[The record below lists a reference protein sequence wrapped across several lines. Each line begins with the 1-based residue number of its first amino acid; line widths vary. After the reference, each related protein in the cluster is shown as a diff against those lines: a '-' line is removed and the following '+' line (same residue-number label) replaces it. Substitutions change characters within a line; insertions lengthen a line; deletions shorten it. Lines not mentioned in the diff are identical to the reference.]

1 MQRDVKAV
9 SHRRSVTRQRLI
21 DAALGVFAQQ
31 GFGKATV
38 EQVCDR
44 AGFTRGA
51 FYSNFSSLDELFL
64 AMWEQRSAGMVTDL
78 RHALQERMPDQVGS
92 VREAVE
98 VALSAIPV
106 DEDWYRVSAEFT
118 AHALRTPGMRWV
130 VAERE
135 RGIQQALLPVI
146 ETLLAMNGQEVVDR
160 DGLGQAL
167 VAVHDGTL
175 VQCLVEPDDEVVRA
189 RRIDLFTLVVKA
201 YTKEI
206 ETS

>member
-1 MQRDVKAV
+1 MGDLRTV
-9 SHRRSVTRQRLI
+9 SHRRAVTRQRLV
-21 DAALGVFAQQ
+21 DAALGVFAEQ
-31 GFGKATV
+31 GFGRTTV

-64 AMWEQRSAGMVTDL
+64 AMWEQRSADMVSGLHT
-78 RHALQERMPDQVGS
+78 AFEERMPDQVGS

-98 VALSAIPV
+98 FALAVIPV

-130 VAERE
+130 MAERE
-135 RGIQQALLPVI
+135 RGIQRALLPVI
-146 ETLLAMNGQEVVDR
+146 ERLLAMNGQEVVNR
-160 DGLGQAL
+160 DALGQAL

-175 VQCLVEPDDEVVRA
+175 VQCLVEPDDEVVHA
-189 RRIDLFTLVVKA
+189 RRVDLFVLVVEA
-201 YTKEI
+201 HTKE
-206 ETS
+206 SR